1 MRSRLKVYLVLLVF
15 MVLAAAPSDAANW
28 VTSGDEAPVMVRL
41 REWRERLPEL
51 VKRVLKF
58 TPKSTGD
65 QLSPPLPKP

>member
-1 MRSRLKVYLVLLVF
+1 MRSRLNVFLLLLVF
-15 MVLAAAPSDAANW
+15 VVLAATPSDAA
-28 VTSGDEAPVMVRL
+28 TSLGRSDEAPVMSRL

-51 VKRVLKF
+51 VKRVLKS

>member
-1 MRSRLKVYLVLLVF
+1 MRSRLNVYLVLLVF
-15 MVLAAAPSDAANW
+15 IVLAAAPSDAATW
-28 VTSGDEAPVMVRL
+28 LGRSDEAPVMSRL

-51 VKRVLKF
+51 VKRVLKS